1 MTEEDKG
8 AYKYCKNCGRVLS
21 PTYEAELCPT
31 CEENQ
36 LFDKVR
42 DYIRKNDVTEMQVA
56 EHFGIPQKK
65 VKAWWWEANG
75 KVQLAIRYGNKVLP
89 LGKNTNAVELEST
102 AEIVPTPT
110 TIKQAAEAG
119 ELDSAIESVTA
130 SIVRKPK

>member
-65 VKAWWWEANG
+65 VKAWIKEGRIEYKEDGDKRALVSIRCARCGAKVTFGTLCSRCLKIMKLENTQKG
-75 KVQLAIRYGNKVLP
+75 KEENEK
-89 LGKNTNAVELEST
+89 GKHRCEYV
-102 AEIVPTPT
+102 
-110 TIKQAAEAG
+110 
-119 ELDSAIESVTA
+119 
-130 SIVRKPK
+130 

>member
-8 AYKYCKNCGRVLS
+8 AYRYCKNCGRVLS

-65 VKAWWWEANG
+65 VKAWIKEGRIEYKEDGDKRALVSIRCARCG
-75 KVQLAIRYGNKVLP
+75 AKVTFGTLCSRCLKIMKLE
-89 LGKNTNAVELEST
+89 NT
-102 AEIVPTPT
+102 
-110 TIKQAAEAG
+110 
-119 ELDSAIESVTA
+119 
-130 SIVRKPK
+130 

>member
-8 AYKYCKNCGRVLS
+8 AYRYCKNCGRVLS

-65 VKAWWWEANG
+65 VKAWIKEGRIEYKEDGHFNLYEPHGTFSIFFYKSISVINLHEINAHICR
-75 KVQLAIRYGNKVLP
+75 QLPQIL
-89 LGKNTNAVELEST
+89 
-102 AEIVPTPT
+102 
-110 TIKQAAEAG
+110 
-119 ELDSAIESVTA
+119 
-130 SIVRKPK
+130 

>member
-65 VKAWWWEANG
+65 VKAWIKEGLSIRKMEISGHWYPSV
-75 KVQLAIRYGNKVLP
+75 VQDVEQKLP
-89 LGKNTNAVELEST
+89 SEHF
-102 AEIVPTPT
+102 
-110 TIKQAAEAG
+110 AAG
-119 ELDSAIESVTA
+119 V
-130 SIVRKPK
+130 

>member
-65 VKAWWWEANG
+65 VKAWIKEGRIEYKEDGDKRALVSIRCARCGAKVTFGTLCSRCLKIMKLENTQKG
-75 KVQLAIRYGNKVLP
+75 KEENEK
-89 LGKNTNAVELEST
+89 GKH
-102 AEIVPTPT
+102 
-110 TIKQAAEAG
+110 
-119 ELDSAIESVTA
+119 
-130 SIVRKPK
+130 R

>member
-56 EHFGIPQKK
+56 EHFGIPQWILLSRYCLYSGKK
-65 VKAWWWEANG
+65 IG
-75 KVQLAIRYGNKVLP
+75 MFFILY
-89 LGKNTNAVELEST
+89 NTGSC
-102 AEIVPTPT
+102 IFH
-110 TIKQAAEAG
+110 I
-119 ELDSAIESVTA
+119 
-130 SIVRKPK
+130 

>member
-8 AYKYCKNCGRVLS
+8 AYRYCKNCGRVLS
-21 PTYEAELCPT
+21 PTYEAEICPT

-65 VKAWWWEANG
+65 VKAWIKEGRIEYKEDGDKRALVSIRCARCG
-75 KVQLAIRYGNKVLP
+75 AKVTFGTLCSRCLKIMNSSKYEYAGNDLE
-89 LGKNTNAVELEST
+89 KN
-102 AEIVPTPT
+102 
-110 TIKQAAEAG
+110 KMRF
-119 ELDSAIESVTA
+119 LDNDE
-130 SIVRKPK
+130 

>member
-65 VKAWWWEANG
+65 VKAWIKEGRIEYKEDGDKRALVSIRCAKCGAKVTFGTLCSRCLKIMKLENTQKG
-75 KVQLAIRYGNKVLP
+75 KEENEK
-89 LGKNTNAVELEST
+89 GKHRCEHV
-102 AEIVPTPT
+102 
-110 TIKQAAEAG
+110 
-119 ELDSAIESVTA
+119 
-130 SIVRKPK
+130 

>member
-8 AYKYCKNCGRVLS
+8 AYRYCKNCGRVLS

-65 VKAWWWEANG
+65 VKAWIKEGRIEYKEDGDKRHWYPSV
-75 KVQLAIRYGNKVLP
+75 VQDVEQKLP
-89 LGKNTNAVELEST
+89 SEHF
-102 AEIVPTPT
+102 
-110 TIKQAAEAG
+110 AAG
-119 ELDSAIESVTA
+119 V
-130 SIVRKPK
+130 

>member
-8 AYKYCKNCGRVLS
+8 AYRYCKNCGRVLS

-65 VKAWWWEANG
+65 VKAWIKVGRIEYKEDGVKGALVSIRCARCGAKVTFGTLCSRCLKIMKLENTQKG
-75 KVQLAIRYGNKVLP
+75 KEENEK
-89 LGKNTNAVELEST
+89 GKHRCEYV
-102 AEIVPTPT
+102 
-110 TIKQAAEAG
+110 
-119 ELDSAIESVTA
+119 
-130 SIVRKPK
+130 

>member
-56 EHFGIPQKK
+56 EHFGIPDRK
-65 VKAWWWEANG
+65 
-75 KVQLAIRYGNKVLP
+75 
-89 LGKNTNAVELEST
+89 ST
-102 AEIVPTPT
+102 RLNSSHRSQSRMPS
-110 TIKQAAEAG
+110 
-119 ELDSAIESVTA
+119 SA
-130 SIVRKPK
+130 

>member
-21 PTYEAELCPT
+21 PTSEAELCPT

-65 VKAWWWEANG
+65 VKAWIKEGRIEYKEDGDKRALVSIRCARSVSYTHLADIKSG
-75 KVQLAIRYGNKVLP
+75 KHF
-89 LGKNTNAVELEST
+89 
-102 AEIVPTPT
+102 
-110 TIKQAAEAG
+110 
-119 ELDSAIESVTA
+119 A
-130 SIVRKPK
+130 SGMVFSGHIDTRKKS

>member
-56 EHFGIPQKK
+56 
-65 VKAWWWEANG
+65 
-75 KVQLAIRYGNKVLP
+75 
-89 LGKNTNAVELEST
+89 
-102 AEIVPTPT
+102 
-110 TIKQAAEAG
+110 
-119 ELDSAIESVTA
+119 
-130 SIVRKPK
+130 